1 LRNPPPVDMPS
12 KNPNFGAGTA
22 VAPEPISSI
31 LFLSGGA
38 TLGFRRFCK
47 RKKRN

>member
-1 LRNPPPVDMPS
+1 MPS
-12 KNPNFGAGTA
+12 KNPNFGVGTA

-31 LFLSGGA
+31 LFLSGA
-38 TLGFRRFCK
+38 VTLGVRRFCK